1 MAGLVEVEHE
11 SYYGLSRNRK
21 TLTMIGVLL
30 AMLLSALDQTI
41 VGTALPRIVRD
52 LGGAEHYTWVVTA
65 YLLASTVTVPIYG
78 KLSDLFGRKW
88 FFFSG
93 IGIFLVG
100 SVLCGM
106 SQNMLQLIIFRAVQ
120 GIGGGAIMGNAF
132 AIVGDLFT
140 PKERG
145 KWQGIMGGVFGL
157 ASVVGPALGGFL
169 TDNASWRWVFYV
181 NVPLGVIAL
190 GFIGLRM
197 PKVRSAIADKTIDY
211 LGAFLLT
218 TTLVPFLLALS
229 FGGSTFAWASS
240 QIFGMFA
247 LSAVSLAGFLAAEH
261 HASQPILPLDLF
273 RNRTFT
279 TSVLITFLTSA
290 ALFGAIVYIPLFA
303 QLVLGTSA
311 TQSGAILT
319 PLMFGLIGASIVS
332 GQLISRT
339 GKYKLLAIF
348 GLAIL
353 TIGLGWLATVNVTTT
368 QAGLMLRMI
377 VTGVGLG
384 LTSPIFTIAVQNA
397 FDSSHIGVVTAGTQ
411 LFRSIGG
418 VMGTAVLGG
427 IFNNVL
433 AAKANASLSGSDF
446 AQMASRAHLPFASV
460 NAGNIQVVLSKE
472 GHAAVVE
479 KLSHIA
485 APFGPQLISA
495 FVDFVT
501 ITKSIFASSV
511 SVVFLAGTLVAGLA
525 LVIGFALPE
534 LPLRENNMAKSLT
547 AEAGD
552 ELAAELGQANP
563 KDEPILGRQG

>member
-1 MAGLVEVEHE
+1 MTAETQIEHE
-11 SYYGLSRNRK
+11 SYYGLSSNRK

-93 IGIFLVG
+93 IVIFLIG
-100 SVLCGM
+100 SVLCGL
-106 SQNMLQLIIFRAVQ
+106 SQNMVQLIIFRAIQ

-157 ASVVGPALGGFL
+157 ASVIGPALGGFL

-181 NVPLGVIAL
+181 NIPLGLIAL

-211 LGAFLLT
+211 LGALLLT
-218 TTLVPFLLALS
+218 STLVPLLLALS
-229 FGGSTFAWASS
+229 FGGSTYAWGSA
-240 QIFGMFA
+240 QILGLFT
-247 LSAVSLAGFLAAEH
+247 LSIASLAGFLFAERS
-261 HASQPILPLDLF
+261 APQPILPLELF
-273 RNRTFT
+273 HNRTFT
-279 TSVLITFLTSA
+279 TSVIITFLTSA

-311 TQSGAILT
+311 TQSGTILT
-319 PLMFGLIGASIVS
+319 PLMFGLIGASVVS

-339 GKYKLLAIF
+339 GKYKLLALI
-348 GLAIL
+348 GLGIL
-353 TIGLGWLATVNVTTT
+353 TIGLGWLATVGVETT
-368 QAGLMLRMI
+368 QAGLMLRMVI
-377 VTGVGLG
+377 TGVGLG

-397 FDSSHIGVVTAGTQ
+397 FDSSYIGVVTAGTQ
-411 LFRSIGG
+411 LFRSVGG
-418 VMGTAVLGG
+418 VVGTAVLGG
-427 IFNNVL
+427 LFNNAL
-433 AAKANASLSGSDF
+433 ALKANAALTQTDF
-446 AQMASRAHLPFASV
+446 VKLATQANLPFV
-460 NAGNIQVVLSKE
+460 KIDAGTIQAVLSNE
-472 GHAAVVE
+472 GHAAIVA
-479 KLSHIA
+479 KLSQIPLPLGTH
-485 APFGPQLISA
+485 LLSA
-495 FVDFVT
+495 FSDFVA
-501 ITKSIFASSV
+501 ITKDAFASSV
-511 SVVFLAGTLVAGLA
+511 SIVFLAGALVAALA
-525 LVIGFALPE
+525 FIIGFAMPE
-534 LPLRENNMAKSLT
+534 LPLRESNASKSRIT
-547 AEAGD
+547 EAGD
-552 ELAAELGQANP
+552 ELAVELGQANP
-563 KDEPILGRQG
+563 KDEPILDT